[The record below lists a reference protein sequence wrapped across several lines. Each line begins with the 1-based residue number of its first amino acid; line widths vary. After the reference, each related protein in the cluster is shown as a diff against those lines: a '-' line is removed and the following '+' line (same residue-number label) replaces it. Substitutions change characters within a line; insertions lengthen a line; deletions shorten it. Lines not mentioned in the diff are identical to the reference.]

1 MSVITTCIITTLLT
15 IIIIIIIIHV
25 HHCLKVPFGKTS
37 NTRSAKELFQQV
49 NMHFDFFQELR
60 SQNSNYKLGLSA
72 SVRS

>member
-15 IIIIIIIIHV
+15 IIIIIIIHV

-49 NMHFDFFQELR
+49 NMYFVHPLTSMTSFK
-60 SQNSNYKLGLSA
+60 S
-72 SVRS
+72 

>member
-15 IIIIIIIIHV
+15 IIIIIIHV

-49 NMHFDFFQELR
+49 NMHFDLFQELR
-60 SQNSNYKLGLSA
+60 SQNSNYKLGLSLSV